1 MTTLN
6 RNASTVKPTPA
17 PAESWPS
24 TMEVDGWFWTPST
37 DIGPDPV
44 DQAWAAEA
52 LNADFDDEAPE
63 LDPAADFDPAELE
76 DRAVEAEHQARFPG
90 LISQA
95 TAEAIE
101 ATGLVGHREDVALD
115 YRAALADLLI
125 HQADRP
131 EHCPC
136 WPCIE
141 RRTRHLSRVPHPW

>member
-6 RNASTVKPTPA
+6 RNETTVKPIPA
-17 PAESWPS
+17 PAVSWPDW
-24 TMEVDGWFWTPST
+24 TDNWFWTPST
-37 DIGPDPV
+37 DIAPDPV

-131 EHCPC
+131 EYCPC
-136 WPCIE
+136 WPCVE
-141 RRTRHLSRVPHPW
+141 RRTRRYSTRVPHPW